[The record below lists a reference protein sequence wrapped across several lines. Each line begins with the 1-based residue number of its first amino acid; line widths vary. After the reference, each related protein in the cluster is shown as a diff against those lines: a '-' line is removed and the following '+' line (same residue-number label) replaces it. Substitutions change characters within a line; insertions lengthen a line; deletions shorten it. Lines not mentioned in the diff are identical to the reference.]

1 MLVIPD
7 GLPVVAV
14 VIPAAIV
21 TVDNPA
27 VTLVNVAPDPK
38 LIAVIAEPTEL
49 PACLSSTPETTPDNP
64 APSP

>member
-27 VTLVNVAPDPK
+27 VTFVIVAPEK

-49 PACLSSTPETTPDNP
+49 PDCLSSTPEITLLKL